1 MIRYPACGTPPHRRV
16 PAFCDIANIGRDDIT
31 PPHSVGPVD
40 TWILAQGIHGANT
53 LYYFPFRDVLHYL
66 HSTQLNSL
74 AWLKGA
80 GRRLLVFGW

>member
-40 TWILAQGIHGANT
+40 TWIRYTH
-53 LYYFPFRDVLHYL
+53 LYPPIATRTP
-66 HSTQLNSL
+66 HSNPPHPSSKSKPWFN
-74 AWLKGA
+74 AK
-80 GRRLLVFGW
+80 